1 LRALPLL
8 LAALSLA
15 PLDAGAEGVGGETRS
30 ASRVDLGP
38 RPHYLVKALAP
49 GPLRSEL
56 EACRDRPM
64 RPTPFSIGHRGAPLQ
79 FPEHT
84 EESYRAAARM
94 GAGRIECDVT
104 FTKDRELVCR
114 HAQCDLHTTTNVL
127 AVPTLAAKCREPFTP
142 ADPATGKAA
151 SAKCC
156 TSDFTLAEIRTLCG
170 KMDAHDPKATA
181 VEGYLGG
188 TPAWRTDLYAGC
200 GTLITHAESIAL
212 LDDLDVDFVPELKE
226 PEVPMPFEGEYARE
240 HYAQQMIDE
249 YEAAGIAPERVW
261 PQSFRFEDLLYW
273 LEHAPAFGRQ
283 GVYLDGRLGEAKDLL
298 PASAGL
304 PEIAK
309 SGIRIVAPPLW
320 ALLALDEA
328 GRIVPSEYARAAR
341 AAGLEIISWTLERS
355 GPLEGGGGWY
365 YQTVSDAIEG
375 DGDML
380 VVLDVLARQVGLG
393 GIFTDWPA
401 TVTYYANCTGLG
413 GTHATPAD

>member
-1 LRALPLL
+1 
-8 LAALSLA
+8 
-15 PLDAGAEGVGGETRS
+15 
-30 ASRVDLGP
+30 
-38 RPHYLVKALAP
+38 
-49 GPLRSEL
+49 
-56 EACRDRPM
+56 
-64 RPTPFSIGHRGAPLQ
+64 
-79 FPEHT
+79 
-84 EESYRAAARM
+84 
-94 GAGRIECDVT
+94 
-104 FTKDRELVCR
+104 
-114 HAQCDLHTTTNVL
+114 
-127 AVPTLAAKCREPFTP
+127 
-142 ADPATGKAA
+142 
-151 SAKCC
+151 
-156 TSDFTLAEIRTLCG
+156 
-170 KMDAHDPKATA
+170 
-181 VEGYLGG
+181 
-188 TPAWRTDLYAGC
+188 
-200 GTLITHAESIAL
+200 
-212 LDDLDVDFVPELKE
+212 
-226 PEVPMPFEGEYARE
+226 MPFEGEYARE

-341 AAGLEIISWTLERS
+341 AAGLEIIPWTLERS